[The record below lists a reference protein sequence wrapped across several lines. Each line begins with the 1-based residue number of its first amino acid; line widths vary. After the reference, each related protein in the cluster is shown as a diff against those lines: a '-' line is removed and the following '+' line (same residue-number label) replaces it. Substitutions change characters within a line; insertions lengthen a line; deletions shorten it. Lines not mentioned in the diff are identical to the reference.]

1 MVWHSLREH
10 KSTRT
15 TCGPGQLEGLSSDDG
30 LQMKDLSLLKVLARD
45 RCPSHGAEV
54 KFSERKQEAKR
65 LTLVRQGWKPSISWP
80 QPSEFNVPVI
90 PGSKREV
97 KRCPHPSFPQQ
108 DQNGSHCA
116 SFPLTLGALQAQR
129 LVQYGMGIVP
139 GITESPP
146 TLMYLQVCLDLFP
159 LPASLNI
166 SSLLHSNSCFGYT
179 IRWSPP
185 NLKTWI

>member
-80 QPSEFNVPVI
+80 STFRIQCSSHPRLEAGSEKMPPPQFPTA
-90 PGSKREV
+90 GSKWKSLCFLPPDAGSLASTAPGAV
-97 KRCPHPSFPQQ
+97 WDGNCPRNYRITTYTNVF
-108 DQNGSHCA
+108 A
-116 SFPLTLGALQAQR
+116 S
-129 LVQYGMGIVP
+129 M
-139 GITESPP
+139 S
-146 TLMYLQVCLDLFP
+146 
-159 LPASLNI
+159 
-166 SSLLHSNSCFGYT
+166 
-179 IRWSPP
+179 
-185 NLKTWI
+185 